1 MKRIILTLATVF
13 SMCCLVACGGEKKE
27 DANAGGTGGNESVVT
42 EVPVDEPEVTP
53 APAEATPEPTVEPTP
68 EPTPDPYA
76 DLSGKEWVKTFKD
89 VVDEPT
95 VVIFNDETGRKEIVE
110 PNDLILVTDA
120 NDVLALHLPQGYA
133 MTGQG
138 GFEAKDEVTGE
149 GYKIFYL
156 DFEKMSE
163 KKFWKPM
170 FMISYEESEFMIK
183 IEIQTRE

>member
-1 MKRIILTLATVF
+1 MKKLLVLFIAVF
-13 SMCCLVACGGEKKE
+13 CMCCMVACGSETN
-27 DANAGGTGGNESVVT
+27 DTTDVGGNHEIVSDSENKPVVT
-42 EVPVDEPEVTP
+42 EAPVDEP
-53 APAEATPEPTVEPTP
+53 EATPEPTVEPTP

-163 KKFWKPM
+163 KNFG
-170 FMISYEESEFMIK
+170 SLCL
-183 IEIQTRE
+183 